1 MTSPP
6 LNHRSL
12 VVKRR
17 RHLPLPAV
25 IKNQLS
31 VIDGPG
37 TVAAG
42 LKQDAVLYR
51 RENFWIVKE
60 FMNDDMSQSYPK
72 DACFVCLGAKTGKS
86 LVVLSLLVVQRRPDF
101 PTKVILLSCSTESR
115 ALVRECKTVSSVLK
129 RNSVKKMTLAMGQN
143 NSFSRGFDKILQML
157 LASLRENSPVI
168 RAKALRAVSI
178 IVEADPEVLRD
189 KHVQSAVEDMLCDS
203 SISVREVSITEFVDN
218 LVAEFVDSQ

>member
-1 MTSPP
+1 MEIVQQML
-6 LNHRSL
+6 LNYL
-12 VVKRR
+12 
-17 RHLPLPAV
+17 
-25 IKNQLS
+25 
-31 VIDGPG
+31 
-37 TVAAG
+37 
-42 LKQDAVLYR
+42 QDAGASVDMHLITRWFYLCL
-51 RENFWIVKE
+51 WYK
-60 FMNDDMSQSYPK
+60 DDLTFQQK
-72 DACFVCLGAKTGKS
+72 LFFFLARLK
-86 LVVLSLLVVQRRPDF
+86 
-101 PTKVILLSCSTESR
+101 SR

-168 RAKALRAVSI
+168 CAKALRAVSI

-189 KHVQSAVEDMLCDS
+189 KHVHSAVEDRFCDS